1 MKGWAPTVPAS
12 PCNGFSKSQT
22 VNPPQPKALLFP
34 TAGLQNRFGSVPTP
48 CLSTEPNP
56 STFLL
61 PVPHPRDWGLCH
73 SGAPS
78 IHPVTQ
84 SQEHRGQ
91 LLPPSQ
97 KANQPP
103 WPCQPHPR
111 GQGTRDLLPPLTCTS
126 SSRQLRRGLR
136 WGLPDSLLCRSCGGC
151 PALVVV
157 VLQPSLTSPE
167 GRGAGGWEDPRG
179 REGSGRG

>member
-1 MKGWAPTVPAS
+1 MKGQAPTVPSS

-34 TAGLQNRFGSVPTP
+34 TAGLQNRFSSVPTP

-61 PVPHPRDWGLCH
+61 PIPHPRDWGLCH
-73 SGAPS
+73 SGTPS

-84 SQEHRGQ
+84 SQDHRGQ

-97 KANQPP
+97 KASLTGLASPTLGAREP
-103 WPCQPHPR
+103 
-111 GQGTRDLLPPLTCTS
+111 GTCCLLCTCTS
-126 SSRQLRRGLR
+126 SSRQLRLGLR
-136 WGLPDSLLCRSCGGC
+136 WGLPDSLLSRSCGGC

>member
-1 MKGWAPTVPAS
+1 MKGQAPTVPSS

-34 TAGLQNRFGSVPTP
+34 TAGLQNRFSSVPTP

-61 PVPHPRDWGLCH
+61 PIPHPRDWGLCH
-73 SGAPS
+73 SGTPS

-84 SQEHRGQ
+84 SQDHRGQ

-97 KANQPP
+97 KASLTGLASPTLGAREP
-103 WPCQPHPR
+103 
-111 GQGTRDLLPPLTCTS
+111 GTCCLLCTCTS
-126 SSRQLRRGLR
+126 SSRQLRLGLR
-136 WGLPDSLLCRSCGGC
+136 WGLPDSLLSRSCGDC